1 MVDLFTGLTTSYF
14 SNGQISKEVPYVNGK
29 IHGTEKH
36 YYESGRIKEEAFWCH
51 GIFKGQ
57 KCYGY
62 VEEING

>member
-1 MVDLFTGLTTSYF
+1 MANLFTGISTFYF
-14 SNGQISKEVPYVNGK
+14 SNGQISREVPWENGK
-29 IHGTEKH
+29 KNGTEK
-36 YYESGRIKEEAFWCH
+36 YYYPSGRIKEEVFWCH